1 MKIPARRIGIVL
13 VCAML
18 ALAAPVLISPYSLRV
33 LILALISAIAV
44 VGLCLAFGY
53 TGLIQ
58 LGQAAFV
65 GIGAYTSALLTMRLG
80 FDVWLALPAAVILSA
95 AAGMLIGAPMLRL
108 RGHYLAL
115 ATVGLNVTMEI
126 VTKNWTDLTG
136 GDDGLSGIP
145 GIEIGSFSFSSDRSF
160 YYLAL
165 GFLAMVALIGAAIR
179 ASHFGR
185 AMIAVRDDELACGAC
200 GVRVFR
206 TKLLAFTLASAYG
219 GLSGVLYAHYSN
231 YISPGD
237 FDGVK
242 AITLLVMLIVGG
254 EASILGAIAGAV
266 VISFAPEWLRFLG
279 QGYLTVFGIGVVIVL
294 VLLPSGL
301 AGAARSLGRRLPTG
315 PRRA

>member
-1 MKIPARRIGIVL
+1 MKTHLPRIAVVAL
-13 VCAML
+13 CAC
-18 ALAAPVLISPYSLRV
+18 AVLAAPMLISPYSLRV

-65 GIGAYTSALLTMRLG
+65 GIGAYTSALLTTRLG
-80 FDVWLALPAAVILSA
+80 FDFWLALPAAIIVSAVI
-95 AAGMLIGAPMLRL
+95 GMLIGAPMLRL

-126 VTKNWTDLTG
+126 VTKNWTSLTG

-145 GIEIGSFSFSSDRSF
+145 GIEIGAFAFSSDRSF

-165 GFLAMVALIGAAIR
+165 GFLAVVALIGAAIR

-219 GLSGVLYAHYSN
+219 GLSGVLYAHYAN
-231 YISPGD
+231 YIAPSD

-254 EASILGAIAGAV
+254 EASIPGAIAGAV
-266 VISFAPEWLRFLG
+266 LISFAPEWLRFLG
-279 QGYLTVFGIGVVIVL
+279 EAYLTVFGIGVVIVL

-301 AGAARSLGRRLPTG
+301 AGAARSLGRRLPSA
-315 PRRA
+315 PRRV